1 MDHQPSPAE
10 TFAFMEANYDKNA
23 AKGLNATFQWELSGE
38 DGGTWALQF
47 EDGAATLIEG
57 GVEKPSVKF
66 KLASADWVA
75 VATGKLNAM
84 NAFMTGKL
92 KMEGDMGL
100 AMKVQTL
107 FPQS

>member
-1 MDHQPSPAE
+1 MQ
-10 TFAFMEANYDKNA
+10 ANYDKNA
-23 AKGLNATFQWELSGE
+23 AKGLNATFQWDLSGD

-47 EDGAATLIEG
+47 QNGEPKLIEG
-57 GVEKPSVKF
+57 GVEKPNEKF
-66 KLASADWVA
+66 KLSSADWVS

-100 AMKVQTL
+100 AMKVQSL
-107 FPQS
+107 FPQP